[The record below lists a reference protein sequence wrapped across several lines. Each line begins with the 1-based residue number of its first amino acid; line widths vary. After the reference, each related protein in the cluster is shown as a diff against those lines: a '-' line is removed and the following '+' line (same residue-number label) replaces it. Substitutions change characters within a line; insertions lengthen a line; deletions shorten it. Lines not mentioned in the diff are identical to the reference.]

1 MADVASSAGAG
12 TYDASAALG
21 GGSGGGG
28 GDSSSALGAGALGAG
43 AVGLGALLM
52 SKPQLPWGYQVLQGR
67 AGTMYGQSADLYGEG
82 QQMVGDARRGYEMA
96 QRGELTPEQDA
107 QLKLMKAGELNKA
120 TQLMSSMG
128 RDINKDT
135 TGLSMQQDIDLKAL
149 AQSQV
154 FIKSTIALATSQMQ
168 GGQSLIGDALAE
180 QSEADK
186 VLQAAADA
194 QIKQDAAYS
203 AAMGQAFKAIGTIAA
218 IGVGTMVGGPAG
230 GMLGATLAGAAFG
243 SGGSK

>member
-1 MADVASSAGAG
+1 VDRSC
-12 TYDASAALG
+12 
-21 GGSGGGG
+21 
-28 GDSSSALGAGALGAG
+28 
-43 AVGLGALLM
+43 GLGWSEVFTPVDGGLEC
-52 SKPQLPWGYQVLQGR
+52 SIR
-67 AGTMYGQSADLYGEG
+67 
-82 QQMVGDARRGYEMA
+82 VGATVHTDVGWSRSRG
-96 QRGELTPEQDA
+96 
-107 QLKLMKAGELNKA
+107 
-120 TQLMSSMG
+120 S
-128 RDINKDT
+128 
-135 TGLSMQQDIDLKAL
+135 DIDLKAL

-154 FIKSTIALATSQMQ
+154 FIQSTIALATSQMQ

-230 GMLGATLAGAAFG
+230 GMLGASLAGAAFG
-243 SGGSK
+243 SGGTK